1 MVYDVKNKIAL
12 VTGSAKGFGK
22 EFAIR
27 LLEKGA
33 KVCISD
39 LNESEGEETTRELGE
54 KYGPKN
60 VAFSRYIQ
68 IISLVFILQF

>member
-54 KYGPKN
+54 KYGTKN
-60 VAFSRYIQ
+60 VAFSR
-68 IISLVFILQF
+68 FIHDN

>member
-1 MVYDVKNKIAL
+1 MGFDVKHKIAL

-27 LLEKGA
+27 LLERGA

-39 LNESEGEETTRELGE
+39 LNEISGIETEKELGV
-54 KYGPKN
+54 KYGSEN
-60 VAFSRYIQ
+60 VTFSR
-68 IISLVFILQF
+68 